1 MKKGD
6 IYETDTGNQSL
17 KNMDKILNVM
27 SATNQPFINT
37 QNEIFRRN
45 LAGKLGITFDELT
58 KLTYKMTTHSS
69 NDGRFLNY
77 TMEFDTD
84 SPEEIMNKID
94 GINSNHQLRLEP
106 WELDDDD

>member
-1 MKKGD
+1 M
-6 IYETDTGNQSL
+6 N
-17 KNMDKILNVM
+17 
-27 SATNQPFINT
+27 ATNQPFINT

-58 KLTYKMTTHSS
+58 KLTYIMTTHSS

-77 TMEFDTD
+77 MMEFDTN
-84 SPEEIMNKID
+84 SPEEILNKID
-94 GINSNHQLRLEP
+94 GINSSHQLRIEQ